1 MTRADRA
8 MAAVE
13 ALLDRQR
20 QALLAGDFD
29 ALAQLPDRLAQ
40 AMDHLGEHRLA
51 PEQLDRLKALA
62 DQNARLLLA
71 AQRGVAQIQ
80 RRNSGQTAPTL
91 TTYDASGRQAAATAD
106 GRLLSRR

>member
-1 MTRADRA
+1 MSRADRA

-13 ALLDRQR
+13 TLLDGQR
-20 QALLAGDFD
+20 KALLAGDFG
-29 ALAQLPDRLAQ
+29 ALSQLPNRLAQ
-40 AMDHLGEHRLA
+40 AMNHLGEHRLA
-51 PEQLDRLKALA
+51 PEQLGRLKALA

-71 AQRGVAQIQ
+71 AQRGVAQI
-80 RRNSGQTAPTL
+80 RHRHAGQAAPTL